1 MWRRPV
7 IAVVTLALLLGFGR
21 QSEPLSAEQL
31 PSATEIKIF
40 VPFDPRGMLNPNLQ
54 VSGRV
59 TVPQCQSGAITT
71 TRPDA
76 WRCVTADPCFVPQ
89 FAGNQMELACA
100 NTPWSGDVTLL
111 TIEMP
116 LRSQEECMAGPP
128 LCRQQLD
135 LDRAPWALELAN
147 GARCTLFTGTITSL
161 AGVGQTYGCSNPMGT
176 AGGVTQAVVDRTTP
190 LWRVFFL
197 PEGDYVMADVAVLVA
212 WY

>member
-7 IAVVTLALLLGFGR
+7 MAVVMLAVLLGLGLR
-21 QSEPLSAEQL
+21 SNALHAQQP

-40 VPFDPRGMLNPNLQ
+40 VPFNPRGELNPNLQ
-54 VSGRV
+54 VGGRV
-59 TVPQCQSGAITT
+59 TVPQCQAGAITT

-89 FAGNQMELACA
+89 FIGNQMELACA
-100 NTPWSGDVTLL
+100 NNPWSGEVTLL

-116 LRSQEECMAGPP
+116 LQSQDECMAGPP
-128 LCRQQLD
+128 LCRQQLN

-147 GARCTLFTGTITSL
+147 GARCTLFTGTISSL
-161 AGVGQTYGCSNPMGT
+161 AGVGQTYGCTNPMGT
-176 AGGVTQAVVDRTTP
+176 AGGATQGVVDRTEP

-197 PEGDYVMADVAVLVA
+197 PDGDFVMADVAVVVA